1 MSNLLKLRGNGQLT
15 LPSVIRK
22 QASVQEGDTFE
33 VTVDDDG
40 AIRLVPKVIID
51 RSQAYFWTKRWQDGE
66 RETDEDLSADRYK
79 DFDSIESFLEELEE
93 DL

>member
-79 DFDSIESFLEELEE
+79 DF
-93 DL
+93 